1 MWKIAQPQP
10 SSVLATVPTRPDEA
24 HNQSSRKMISP
35 AYMFPNNRNE
45 CDSGLD
51 TYSMKLNRRLAIAS
65 NAPAIHFKG
74 FSEALVMPN
83 GAQTS
88 SCSHPPRPLAA
99 MAKPIIRS
107 QTESDSAKVVFT
119 SAVGTNRHSC
129 NPIAAIGLHEW
140 RLVPTADVN
149 TTFAL
154 SLSVWLLMI
163 GFAIA
168 AKGLGGWLHEL
179 VCAPFGMTSASLNPL
194 KWIAGALLAIAN
206 LLFNFIEY
214 VSKPLSHSLRLFGN
228 MYAGE
233 IIFLLLWLWA
243 SSGLVGTVASTLLG
257 WGWAIFHILI
267 VALQAYIFMML
278 TVVYLSLAR
287 EHH

>member
-1 MWKIAQPQP
+1 MAAETELTPTSYIQHHLTFFEKHVGDGGFWTIYVDSVVTAIIVGVIAIGFIWW
-10 SSVLATVPTRPDEA
+10 VVRGATSGVP
-24 HNQSSRKMISP
+24 
-35 AYMFPNNRNE
+35 
-45 CDSGLD
+45 
-51 TYSMKLNRRLAIAS
+51 NRRQAFVELAVEFVDEQVKGIFHYEDRDRFV
-65 NAPAIHFKG
+65 APLALTVGIWV
-74 FSEALVMPN
+74 LVMN
-83 GAQTS
+83 
-88 SCSHPPRPLAA
+88 A
-99 MAKPIIRS
+99 MDFLPV
-107 QTESDSAKVVFT
+107 DWFT
-119 SAVGTNRHSC
+119 KAFS
-129 NPIAAIGLHEW
+129 AIGLHEW

-179 VCAPFGMTSASLNPL
+179 VCAPFGMTSPSANPL
-194 KWIAGALLAIAN
+194 KWIAGALLAVAN